1 MITNTAQAPS
11 RRLLTS
17 TSSIQHPSIRQSIPE
32 QSSPELVNVRK
43 TSALV
48 KFSSHQDNG
57 QNVWEAS
64 VRKNTRGSKF
74 MNDDQEGCLTKEYV
88 LNISSTTLGYYMSLV
103 LRSSH
108 WSISSGIQVD
118 PIADCWNSPIFDL
131 CRKGN
136 IAGVQ
141 MAFSKRKVSPFVR
154 DQYGR
159 TLLHVG
165 KTSLQSVNVHWGPL
179 VRSQCTKS
187 RVSKATATMRCR
199 CKENGR

>member
-17 TSSIQHPSIRQSIPE
+17 TSSAQDPTIHRSISKE
-32 QSSPELVNVRK
+32 GCPELVNIRK

-48 KFSSHQDNG
+48 KFSSYQDNG
-57 QNVWEAS
+57 KMVWAVS

-118 PIADCWNSPIFDL
+118 PIVDCRIDPIVDL
-131 CRKGN
+131 CCKGN

-154 DQYGR
+154 DQYGS

-165 KTSLQSVNVHWGPL
+165 KTSLQSVNVHWDPL
-179 VRSQCTKS
+179 VRSRCTKS
-187 RVSKATATMRCR
+187 RVSKATATMRC
-199 CKENGR
+199 